1 MANAEASAPLLD
13 DTAQKIA
20 TLRAWR
26 DGSII
31 TENEFNHQLSVLV
44 AQSGGG
50 GAAPQTVNSAAHFA
64 DVTNLLPAAIPV
76 ASAVE
81 QGADRD
87 RRKQKRASSSSSR
100 ARETASTAG
109 RGQRQDSGG
118 GGVPTL
124 AQLGARGG
132 YGAIAEDA
140 PPAAYVPD
148 HTCLAWFACL
158 CCCWPLGCFAICNA
172 NEAQAARARGDLAT
186 ARRKANSAS
195 CYATSAIIVGLLL
208 GIVLPVCYFFWLQP
222 ANSGGDGN
230 GQQPTPSPTYY
241 GGGR

>member
-100 ARETASTAG
+100 ARGTASTAG
-109 RGQRQDSGG
+109 RGRRQDSGG

-158 CCCWPLGCFAICNA
+158 CCCWPLGCLAICDA

-186 ARRKANSAS
+186 ARRKASSAKWF
-195 CYATSAIIVGLLL
+195 ANWAIAFGLVI
-208 GIVLPVCYFFWLQP
+208 GVAWSIWYCSNLQSD
-222 ANSGGDGN
+222 NGDGN
-230 GQQPTPSPTYY
+230 GQQPTPSPTQYSY
-241 GGGR
+241 